1 MTRHRPLGLGLGFV
15 IAVVLTVAAG
25 TAGAGLSQTP
35 VETGCPAGYERLA
48 VASLE
53 AQGPHILPRLVDT
66 EGNNNGYVCGL
77 VLPRQSGMRSAGH
90 SVGQRAR
97 FSSWDRPSTTSRTT
111 TIRRP
116 GDEAGELGTTKG
128 AS

>member
-1 MTRHRPLGLGLGFV
+1 M

-77 VLPRQSGMRSAGH
+77 VLPEAVRDAVCRTFGGPACALQQLGPPVYNFKDDDNPAAG
-90 SVGQRAR
+90 
-97 FSSWDRPSTTSRTT
+97 
-111 TIRRP
+111 
-116 GDEAGELGTTKG
+116 
-128 AS
+128 